1 MTRIEVSYCAMVSEQ
16 ITTSKELCSEIDE
29 AIVLEESVV
38 LEAEWVIKLAQDDLL
53 VLDMINMFT

>member
-1 MTRIEVSYCAMVSEQ
+1 MTRIEVSYCAMVSEK

>member
-1 MTRIEVSYCAMVSEQ
+1 MTGVEISDCAMVSEK